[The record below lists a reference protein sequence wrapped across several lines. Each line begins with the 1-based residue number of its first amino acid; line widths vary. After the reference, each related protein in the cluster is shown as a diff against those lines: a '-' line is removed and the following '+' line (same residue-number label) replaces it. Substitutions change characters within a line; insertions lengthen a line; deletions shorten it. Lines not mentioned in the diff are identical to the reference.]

1 MLSICPVIGAGEFGW
16 SVVAIGEGSCY
27 AEAEVES

>member
-1 MLSICPVIGAGEFGW
+1 MLSVCPVIGAGEFGW
-16 SVVAIGEGSCY
+16 SVVVIGEESCC